1 MRRIPA
7 AMAAMAVMATLS
19 GGCGGGDDDTPPTTV
34 TTQPP
39 APTTTIPQGDA
50 KGIACLNLA
59 TEGLKLFND
68 YYEFEAR
75 GVRPPNPEPYRVK
88 ADELRAEQA
97 RLGCPGELLKAFP

>member
-1 MRRIPA
+1 MVLASVILLGVLGA
-7 AMAAMAVMATLS
+7 
-19 GGCGGGDDDTPPTTV
+19 CGGDGDDPPPTTV
-34 TTQPP
+34 TTQP
-39 APTTTIPQGDA
+39 TTTTTMLPQGDA

-75 GVRPPNPEPYRVK
+75 GVRPPDPEPYRIR
-88 ADELRAEQA
+88 ADELRAEQV